1 MLRLSGLKTNNISSL
16 MLIAG
21 DLSIITRGS
30 YVKNSLLFLKSAD
43 SLVIVAQLISIAVTL
58 FPLEFDP

>member
-1 MLRLSGLKTNNISSL
+1 